1 MNHRHTSFFLLSTFW
16 LLRFHFFAF
25 GVHFS
30 YFGVHFLPR
39 TLHFSFFTLHS
50 LSTIFHPCIILPNF
64 VVEKSRAALV
74 GAVLHKVKPLQQWD
88 TKD

>member
-1 MNHRHTSFFLLSTFW
+1 MKNIFFCIAL
-16 LLRFHFFAF
+16 HFLAFGVHFGAF

>member
-1 MNHRHTSFFLLSTFW
+1 MY
-16 LLRFHFFAF
+16 
-25 GVHFS
+25 FS
-30 YFGVHFLPR
+30 NVRGTPLFFGVHFLAKKKKNKIGGVNWR
-39 TLHFSFFTLHS
+39 RFTLHS

>member
-1 MNHRHTSFFLLSTFW
+1 MWGVRLFFLVSTFVMSR
-16 LLRFHFFAF
+16 LHFFRFGVHFFAF
-25 GVHFS
+25 GVHFKLQ
-30 YFGVHFLPR
+30 GVHFR
-39 TLHFSFFTLHS
+39 RFTLHS

-74 GAVLHKVKPLQQWD
+74 GAVLHKVKTLQQWD